1 MYEYTIER
9 IFEDIEY
16 KLNKVVDKM
25 SERALSL
32 LKEIIEE
39 EIYKPKVPI
48 ASKPGIQ
55 VYERTYDFLNSAWF
69 ITEVKK
75 TMMDFTS
82 TLYFDGSKMTYNPS
96 KWQHGN
102 EDVDRREDMADILSN
117 FQKNEENSDFGGAL
131 NVGTEYDYWQ
141 EFQYLLYK
149 QMPIWFEEECRKVGL
164 PVKKGGM

>member
-1 MYEYTIER
+1 MDYSLES
-9 IFEDIEY
+9 IFADIEY
-16 KLNKVVDKM
+16 KLNKVVDRM
-25 SERALSL
+25 SEKALSL

-39 EIYKPKVPI
+39 EIYKPRVPMVGK
-48 ASKPGIQ
+48 SGEP

-69 ITEVKK
+69 VTEVKK

-102 EDVDRREDMADILSN
+102 QNIDRRENMADILSN

-131 NVGTEYDYWQ
+131 NVKSEYDY
-141 EFQYLLYK
+141 
-149 QMPIWFEEECRKVGL
+149 
-164 PVKKGGM
+164 